1 MKFMAQFDITSDV
14 SITNDAAKR
23 SIQSPNGDF
32 SLVVREV
39 VSREGDGI
47 ATFRCN
53 MECESEDLEHSQQD
67 FMEKILCVLDI
78 MSLVTH
84 ATFAFHRLHKV
95 FDWTSNKTMREGL
108 MFIYDPPESSP
119 DWALDQE
126 FFETA
131 NLLQYAMID
140 NRLLSALR
148 WFRLGVIADTSQE
161 QFQNFWFAL
170 ELLAQYKKRTKKI
183 HDACPTCGEALYCKG
198 CDTYPMHRPYPIQEI
213 ESVFQEFAPN
223 ELGLFQIMNKARNK
237 LMHGVPASKI
247 EAITDVP
254 LHQMIDPLA
263 QLTWRGLISE
273 VIATLPDDKRPSSLK
288 VGVASTFVKWDLTGA
303 ANITAVIPLGPNGTP
318 DIELLT
324 GISAQFADK

>member
-53 MECESEDLEHSQQD
+53 MEFESEDLEHSQQD

-84 ATFAFHRLHKV
+84 ATFAFHRLHKI

-131 NLLQYAMID
+131 NLL
-140 NRLLSALR
+140 
-148 WFRLGVIADTSQE
+148 
-161 QFQNFWFAL
+161 
-170 ELLAQYKKRTKKI
+170 
-183 HDACPTCGEALYCKG
+183 
-198 CDTYPMHRPYPIQEI
+198 
-213 ESVFQEFAPN
+213 
-223 ELGLFQIMNKARNK
+223 
-237 LMHGVPASKI
+237 
-247 EAITDVP
+247 
-254 LHQMIDPLA
+254 
-263 QLTWRGLISE
+263 
-273 VIATLPDDKRPSSLK
+273 
-288 VGVASTFVKWDLTGA
+288 
-303 ANITAVIPLGPNGTP
+303 
-318 DIELLT
+318 
-324 GISAQFADK
+324 